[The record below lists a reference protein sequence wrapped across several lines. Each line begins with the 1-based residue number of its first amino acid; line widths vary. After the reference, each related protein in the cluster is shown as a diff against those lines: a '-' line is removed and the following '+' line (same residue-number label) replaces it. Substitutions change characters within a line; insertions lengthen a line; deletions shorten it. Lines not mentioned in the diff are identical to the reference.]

1 MADYFIW
8 PLGSHFTCLCAAY
21 YHASHTRSAVSR
33 ANVCPR
39 HGLSRSGILDSTIFM
54 AINPDAKLATNI
66 FEKPETAPTRDGF
79 GKGAVEAGKADSR
92 VVVLSADLEE
102 STRAE
107 WFHKEFPDR
116 FIEMGVAEQNM
127 ATVAAGMAN
136 YGKIPFI
143 TSYAAFSP
151 GRNWEQIRTTIA
163 LNNVPVI
170 VCGMHAGVSVGP
182 DGATH
187 QMLEDMALMR
197 AMPNMIVISACDA
210 EEARK
215 ATIAAAKAG
224 KPVYMR
230 FGREK
235 TPIMTT
241 PETLFEIGK
250 AQVFWKSDSPVVAI
264 FATGPLLHNALLAA
278 QQLEKENVQ
287 VTVVNVATIKPLDP
301 AIIEIAKSAGAI
313 VTVEEHQVNGGLG
326 SAIAELLA
334 KNAPMP
340 IEMVGVQDQF
350 GQSGSPNELI
360 EHYGM
365 GVSAIAAAV
374 KKVLQ
379 RTH

>member
-1 MADYFIW
+1 M
-8 PLGSHFTCLCAAY
+8 
-21 YHASHTRSAVSR
+21 
-33 ANVCPR
+33 
-39 HGLSRSGILDSTIFM
+39 
-54 AINPDAKLATNI
+54 INTEAKLAANI
-66 FEKPETAPTRDGF
+66 FEKPDMAPTRDGF
-79 GKGAVEAGKADSR
+79 GKGAVEAGKADAR

-116 FIEMGVAEQNM
+116 YVEIGVAEQNM

-187 QMLEDMALMR
+187 QMLEDIALMR
-197 AMPNMIVISACDA
+197 AMPNMMVFSPCDA
-210 EEARK
+210 IEAQK
-215 ATIAAAKAG
+215 VVAAVAKTG
-224 KPVYMR
+224 KPAYIR

-241 PETLFEIGK
+241 TDTPFEIGRTQIFHLSLRGDASK
-250 AQVFWKSDSPVVAI
+250 VGDEVAI
-264 FATGPLLHNALLAA
+264 FATGPLVHNALLAA
-278 QQLEKENVQ
+278 QELEKENIT
-287 VTVVNVATIKPLDP
+287 VTVVNVHTIKPLDLE
-301 AIIEIAKSAGAI
+301 IITIAKSAGAV

-326 SAIAELLA
+326 SAIAELLV
-334 KNAPMP
+334 KNAPLP
-340 IEMVGVQDQF
+340 IEMIGVQNEF
-350 GQSGSPNELI
+350 GQSGEPKELI

-365 GVSAIAAAV
+365 GVTSICEAAKKAISRAI
-374 KKVLQ
+374 K
-379 RTH
+379 

>member
-1 MADYFIW
+1 M
-8 PLGSHFTCLCAAY
+8 
-21 YHASHTRSAVSR
+21 
-33 ANVCPR
+33 
-39 HGLSRSGILDSTIFM
+39 
-54 AINPDAKLATNI
+54 INPDAKLAANI
-66 FEKPETAPTRDGF
+66 FDKPEMAPTRDGF
-79 GKGAVEAGKADSR
+79 GKGSVDAGKVDER

-107 WFHKEFPDR
+107 WFHKEFPTR

-136 YGKIPFI
+136 YGKVPFI

-210 EEARK
+210 IEAQK
-215 ATIAAAKAG
+215 ATAAAAKTG

-230 FGREK
+230 FGRDK
-235 TPIMTT
+235 TPVITT
-241 PETLFEIGK
+241 AETPFEIGK
-250 AQVFWKSDSPVVAI
+250 AQIFWKGTKPKVAI
-264 FATGPLLHNALLAA
+264 FATGPVLHNALLAA
-278 QQLEKENVQ
+278 QQLEKENIA
-287 VTVVNVATIKPLDP
+287 VTVVNVATIKPLDEK
-301 AIIEIAKSAGAI
+301 IIEIAKEAGVV

-334 KNAPMP
+334 KNAPLPMEF
-340 IEMVGVQDQF
+340 IGVQNQF
-350 GQSGSPNELI
+350 GQSGEPKELI

-365 GVSAIAAAV
+365 GVSHIITAV
-374 KKVLQ
+374 KKLQ
-379 RTH
+379 KS